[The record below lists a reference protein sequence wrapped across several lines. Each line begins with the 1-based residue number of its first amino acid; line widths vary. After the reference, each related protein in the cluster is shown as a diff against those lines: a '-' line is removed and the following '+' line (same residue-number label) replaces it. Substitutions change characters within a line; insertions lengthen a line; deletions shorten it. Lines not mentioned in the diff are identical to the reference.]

1 VNSEESHGTAGLGV
15 SALGLQTT
23 KPGHRWKQCVTDH
36 WAISRECQ
44 APGTPLLNR
53 GGVPVLFLPQEL
65 RSMSTDSELRVLLT
79 RARCLLFDSHVGHTL
94 FPAWADTHT

>member
-23 KPGHRWKQCVTDH
+23 KPGHRWNQCVTGH

-44 APGTPLLNR
+44 APGTPLLTR
-53 GGVPVLFLPQEL
+53 GEVPVLFVPQEL
-65 RSMSTDSELRVLLT
+65 RSVVGLT
-79 RARCLLFDSHVGHTL
+79 RLGVTSIVDESTMLVV
-94 FPAWADTHT
+94 